1 MNLTRIPMVLAALVV
16 TTGQALVQ
24 GSNTGEQE
32 VSPPSEDCLAQPRAQ
47 DQPPQPVPRG
57 TDPQTTQSLTDKLD
71 RCDGVLLPPSVGD
84 QELSQ
89 SPPDTG
95 KMHEVKPGDLP
106 VQQPN
111 PQD

>member
-1 MNLTRIPMVLAALVV
+1 MMNLTRISIVLASLVA
-16 TTGQALVQ
+16 TAGPALVQ
-24 GSNTGEQE
+24 GSNTGMQE
-32 VSPPSEDCLAQPRAQ
+32 VSPPPEDCLAQPRAQ
-47 DQPPQPVPRG
+47 DQQLPRG
-57 TDPQTTQSLTDKLD
+57 PDPQTTQSLTDKLD

-106 VQQPN
+106 EQQTN
-111 PQD
+111 PRD